1 MQFRGRC
8 SFAGLLNIKPG
19 YKVLDMG
26 CGTGE
31 LTRFLAELVGED
43 GEVVGVDPDEE
54 RIRVAKENLAD
65 LPSVAVEVGDSV
77 SRIPATI
84 EPLVIIFPGALT
96 PKF

>member
-43 GEVVGVDPDEE
+43 GEVVEVDPDEE
-54 RIRVAKENLAD
+54 RIRVTKENLAD

-77 SRIPATI
+77 NRTPATI
-84 EPLVIIFPGALT
+84 KHLVIIFSGALT

>member
-1 MQFRGRC
+1 M
-8 SFAGLLNIKPG
+8 
-19 YKVLDMG
+19 
-26 CGTGE
+26 E
-31 LTRFLAELVGED
+31 
-43 GEVVGVDPDEE
+43 VDPDEE
-54 RIRVAKENLAD
+54 RIRVTKENLAD